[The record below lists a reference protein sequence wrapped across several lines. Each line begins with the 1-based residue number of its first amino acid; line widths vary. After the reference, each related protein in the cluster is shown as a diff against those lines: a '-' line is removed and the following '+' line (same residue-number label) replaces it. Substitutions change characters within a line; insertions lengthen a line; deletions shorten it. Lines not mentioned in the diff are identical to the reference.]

1 VSIDVQGELAQKL
14 EASIPERRGILDRDP
29 EYRALTLL
37 AKRNRKQRPRTPLDA
52 LQHVVDAAR
61 ELTNGTYGALA
72 VTGTDDYVE
81 GFAVSGMDERAL
93 ASLKGPPQGHGPLG
107 TMRMDGLPVHLRDV
121 GEHEK
126 AFGFPPK
133 HPGMK
138 ELLGVPIFC
147 GSTVRG
153 ALYVTDR
160 RNGKE
165 FTDEDQQIL
174 RVLSRHAAL
183 IIEASWY

>member
-1 VSIDVQGELAQKL
+1 
-14 EASIPERRGILDRDP
+14 
-29 EYRALTLL
+29 
-37 AKRNRKQRPRTPLDA
+37 
-52 LQHVVDAAR
+52 
-61 ELTNGTYGALA
+61 
-72 VTGTDDYVE
+72 
-81 GFAVSGMDERAL
+81 
-93 ASLKGPPQGHGPLG
+93 
-107 TMRMDGLPVHLRDV
+107 MDGLPVHLRDV